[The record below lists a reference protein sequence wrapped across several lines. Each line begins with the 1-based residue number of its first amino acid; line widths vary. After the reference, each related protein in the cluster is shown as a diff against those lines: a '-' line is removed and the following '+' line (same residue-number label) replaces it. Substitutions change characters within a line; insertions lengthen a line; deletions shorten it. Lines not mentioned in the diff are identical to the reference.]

1 MILTDIESTATSAF
15 ISLIA
20 KSDYLVPSINSLD
33 RGPSWDGKILVYDKP
48 GDNHSKD
55 DYKYGIPV
63 QIKGK
68 KLKRTKKKFSYPV
81 EISDLKNYKK
91 EVGVIFVVVCFD
103 DNGEN
108 IHIYYKALLSYD
120 LKRLLKDS
128 DNQKTKMI
136 HLRELPS
143 NVNKVTEIFLT
154 IAGDFEKQKADS
166 SFEQIFSYED
176 LMKDTSSTEFFFNCT
191 VLEPNA
197 AIDYLF
203 ENGAY
208 IYVKTKEGIPIPI
221 DHVECFDEYITIRK
235 KAISV
240 NGELFYNEYKVV
252 RRKDSIIVTFGKS
265 SHFGWG
271 FKNNKTEFR
280 LCGTLSERIL
290 DCEFYLSLIEGGTI
304 YIDSDELCHTTP
316 NSMSQEDRQKIQRT
330 YEELIEIR
338 DMFIAL
344 NVKED
349 LQMDN
354 MTATD
359 IYCLR
364 NLIEAFRGKEI
375 KLNDTGNPF
384 GCYTI
389 ANLKILICAQKN
401 ASTGLFKVH
410 NFFEAP
416 FRIYGETYD
425 GKKKIVPLFTALY
438 AKDIATYCNI
448 DEERILGIIESTD
461 YTDIVSNYVTH
472 FLLEVIKA
480 YDINPKKELLIF
492 AEAII
497 LKICNKPCVETDT
510 ILMMRLNKIQI
521 IKRQRPLNDD
531 EKFELKNLLKSE
543 ITDETKLGILILLDA
558 HIEAELVFERLTK
571 EQQEVFSDYPIF
583 KFYKEERS

>member
-20 KSDYLVPSINSLD
+20 KSDYLVPSINSMD
-33 RGPSWDGKILVYDKP
+33 KGPSWDGKVLVYDKP

-68 KLKRTKKKFSYPV
+68 KLKRAKKKFSYPV

-91 EVGVIFVVVCFD
+91 EVGVVFVVVCFD
-103 DNGEN
+103 DIGEN

-154 IAGDFEKQKADS
+154 IADDFEKQKADS

-176 LMKDTSSTEFFFNCT
+176 LMKNTSSTEIFFNCT
-191 VLEPNA
+191 VLEPNT

-221 DHVECFDEYITIRK
+221 DYVESFNECITIRK
-235 KAISV
+235 RSISV
-240 NGELFYNEYKVV
+240 NGRLFYNEYKVV

-265 SHFGWG
+265 SHFVWG
-271 FKNNKTEFR
+271 AQNNKTEFR

-290 DCEFYLSLIEGGTI
+290 DCEFYLSLSEGGTI

-359 IYCLR
+359 IYNLR

-416 FRIYGETYD
+416 FRIYGETPD
-425 GKKKIVPLFTALY
+425 GQKKIVPLFTALY

-461 YTDIVSNYVTH
+461 YTDIISNYVTH

-480 YDINPKKELLIF
+480 YDINPQKELLIF

-521 IKRQRPLNDD
+521 IKRRRPLNDD

-558 HIEAELVFERLTK
+558 HIEAELTFERLAK
-571 EQQEVFSDYPIF
+571 EQQEVFSNYPIF
-583 KFYKEERS
+583 KFYKDKRS